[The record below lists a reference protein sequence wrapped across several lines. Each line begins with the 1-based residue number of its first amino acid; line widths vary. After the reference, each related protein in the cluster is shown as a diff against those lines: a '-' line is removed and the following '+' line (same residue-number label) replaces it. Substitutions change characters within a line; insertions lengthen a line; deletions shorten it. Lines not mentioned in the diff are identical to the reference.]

1 MKRYTTYK
9 NSGVKWI
16 GEIPSHW
23 ETKSIKYIASCNDDN
38 LSETTESNYVI
49 NYVEIGD
56 VSYGEG
62 ITHVTPYLFGDAP
75 SRARRTTQ
83 KGDVIVSTVR
93 TYLRAVAVVN
103 QTGLTVSTGFA
114 VIRPRYISGSF
125 MSYALLADS
134 FVNEVVTLSTG
145 ISYPA
150 ITASKIMGIKIAL
163 PPLPEQR
170 AIVSFLSTELGKID
184 TYMEK
189 EQQLIDR
196 LKELKQSVIARA
208 VTRGINPEA
217 KMKPSGINWIGEI
230 PEHWQL
236 KRLGSFFVEN
246 RKINT
251 DLEYTE
257 AYKFNYG
264 SLVRKDENV
273 DLEVVE
279 DTYRKY
285 TILNENDIVINGL
298 NLNYDFVSQRVAQ
311 SYNKGIITSAYLVIT
326 PREGVNNV
334 YFCYLLKAMDNMKL
348 FHGMGT
354 GIRLTL
360 SFSDLKSQILPISP
374 AAEQKQIVDYITT
387 ATTKIDKLIVEKT
400 YELECMKELRQRVIS
415 DAVTGKIDIRG

>member
-9 NSGVKWI
+9 DSGVKWI

-23 ETKSIKYIASCNDDN
+23 ETRKIKYIFTER
-38 LSETTESNYVI
+38 SEKGYPDEPVLCS
-49 NYVEIGD
+49 
-56 VSYGEG
+56 
-62 ITHVTPYLFGDAP
+62 
-75 SRARRTTQ
+75 TQ
-83 KGDVIVSTVR
+83 KYGVIPQSMYENRVV
-93 TYLRAVAVVN
+93 VVN
-103 QTGLTVSTGFA
+103 KGLEGLKLVRKGDFVISLRSFQGGIEYAHYRGIISAAYTILELDNGINAEFMKYLLKSYDFVQLLQTCVTG
-114 VIRPRYISGSF
+114 IREGQNIN
-125 MSYALLADS
+125 YALLRK
-134 FVNEVVTLSTG
+134 N
-145 ISYPA
+145 Y
-150 ITASKIMGIKIAL
+150 IAL
-163 PPLPEQR
+163 PTLSEQH
-170 AIVSFLSTELGKID
+170 AIVSFLDKELRKID

-208 VTRGINPEA
+208 VTRGINPDA

-230 PEHWQL
+230 PVHWEV

-246 RKINT
+246 RKLNT
-251 DLEYTE
+251 DLKYKE

-273 DLEVVE
+273 DLSAVE
-279 DTYRKY
+279 ETYRKY

-326 PREGVNNV
+326 PREGVNNI

-360 SFSDLKSQILPISP
+360 SFSDLKSQLLPIP
-374 AAEQKQIVDYITT
+374 PIAEQQTIVDYITT

-400 YELECMKELRQRVIS
+400 YELEYMKELRQRIIS
-415 DAVTGKIDIRG
+415 DAVTGKIDVRE